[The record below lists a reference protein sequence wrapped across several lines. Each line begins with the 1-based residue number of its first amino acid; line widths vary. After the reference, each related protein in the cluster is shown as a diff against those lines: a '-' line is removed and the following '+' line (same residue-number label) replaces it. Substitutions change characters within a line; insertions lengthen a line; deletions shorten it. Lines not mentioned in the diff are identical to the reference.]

1 VNTPLRVGLV
11 GCGEVSAAHFDAILA
26 NPDATLVAIADTDE
40 AQCAATAERYSAS
53 GYAEYAQMLSSE
65 QLDLVHICT
74 PHHLHADMAITCLEQ
89 SINVLVEKPPA
100 TTIAAAQQMIDVA
113 KRSQAQ
119 LGVCFQN
126 RYNHTSQALHD
137 TLQSHRLGDVRGA
150 VAYVTWFRNSNYY
163 RTKEWRG
170 RWATAGGGVL
180 INQAIH
186 TLDLLLWFLGEV
198 QDVRG
203 SASTL
208 LLNDVIEVEDSV
220 SLVLTHAG
228 GIRSVIFATNN
239 YVYDAPITIEIHTES
254 ATARL
259 NTELTVTYADG
270 RYETIARAPRLTG
283 EKAHWGSS
291 HGRLIDDFYRHVR
304 EGQPFWIDA
313 TEAMRALSVISSVYA
328 QSTAPP
334 RVRQECGVSDAL
346 PAKLFGLAWD
356 CPTNGVSGLTRRAG
370 ARREGWRV

>member
-1 VNTPLRVGLV
+1 
-11 GCGEVSAAHFDAILA
+11 
-26 NPDATLVAIADTDE
+26 
-40 AQCAATAERYSAS
+40 
-53 GYAEYAQMLSSE
+53 
-65 QLDLVHICT
+65 
-74 PHHLHADMAITCLEQ
+74 
-89 SINVLVEKPPA
+89 
-100 TTIAAAQQMIDVA
+100 
-113 KRSQAQ
+113 
-119 LGVCFQN
+119 
-126 RYNHTSQALHD
+126 
-137 TLQSHRLGDVRGA
+137 LGDVRGA
-150 VAYVTWFRNSNYY
+150 VAYVTWFRDSNYY

-186 TLDLLLWFLGEV
+186 TLDLLLWFLGDV

-208 LLNDVIEVEDSV
+208 LLNDVIEVEDSA
-220 SLVLTHAG
+220 SLVLTHAD

-239 YVYDAPITIEIHTES
+239 YVEDAPITIEIHTES

-259 NTELTVTYADG
+259 NTDLTVTYADG

-328 QSTAPP
+328 QSTAL
-334 RVRQECGVSDAL
+334 VGSV
-346 PAKLFGLAWD
+346 K
-356 CPTNGVSGLTRRAG
+356 NAG
-370 ARREGWRV
+370 

>member
-1 VNTPLRVGLV
+1 MAHCCIESCIRNP
-11 GCGEVSAAHFDAILA
+11 VSPKFTKLLWRE
-26 NPDATLVAIADTDE
+26 T
-40 AQCAATAERYSAS
+40 CAATAERYSAS
-53 GYAEYAQMLSSE
+53 GYAEYKQMLSSE

-150 VAYVTWFRNSNYY
+150 VAYVTWFRDSHYY

-239 YVYDAPITIEIHTES
+239 YVYDAPITIEIQ
-254 ATARL
+254 
-259 NTELTVTYADG
+259 
-270 RYETIARAPRLTG
+270 
-283 EKAHWGSS
+283 SS
-291 HGRLIDDFYRHVR
+291 R
-304 EGQPFWIDA
+304 
-313 TEAMRALSVISSVYA
+313 
-328 QSTAPP
+328 
-334 RVRQECGVSDAL
+334 
-346 PAKLFGLAWD
+346 
-356 CPTNGVSGLTRRAG
+356 N
-370 ARREGWRV
+370 ARRSRTGSISTSTPVAAAAFHSAAGGSLSTPRSGG